1 MRTLVILLS
10 LAACAM
16 AGALIVL
23 LAGAYDISATDQHL
37 RPTFRVLQ
45 TAMRQ
50 SVKRRAEAIE
60 PPPLDDPALAARG
73 LHHFRVHC
81 VQCHGAPGVAPEP
94 FALGL
99 TPLPG
104 SLSDTA
110 REWTAS
116 QMYWVIRNGIK
127 MTAMPA
133 WQFRMSD
140 DELWSI
146 VAFLKTLPGLS
157 PQEYRD
163 SRAAGPIA
171 PAAGL
176 SESAS
181 ESAPGPVPGSASGS
195 ASASASDAQAPDAPA
210 PDANRGRRALRQFG
224 CVGCHVVP
232 GVVAADSHVGPPLQ
246 GIATRT
252 FIAGQLP
259 NTRENLIQWIRHPQ
273 AISPGTAMP
282 DLGVGERDARDMAAY
297 LEWLR

>member
-1 MRTLVILLS
+1 MRTLAILLS
-10 LAACAM
+10 LAAGAV
-16 AGALIVL
+16 AGALAVL
-23 LAGAYDISATDQHL
+23 LAGVYDVSAIDQHL
-37 RPTFRVLQ
+37 RPTFWALQ
-45 TAMRQ
+45 TGLRQ
-50 SVKRRAEAIE
+50 SVKQRAAAIE

-73 LHHFRVHC
+73 LHHFRAHC

-116 QMYWVIRNGIK
+116 QIYWVVRNGIK

-140 DELWSI
+140 EELWSI

-171 PAAGL
+171 PAA
-176 SESAS
+176 
-181 ESAPGPVPGSASGS
+181 APGS
-195 ASASASDAQAPDAPA
+195 APDAPA

-224 CVGCHVVP
+224 CVGCHVIP
-232 GVVAADSHVGPPLQ
+232 GVVAAESHVGPPLQ
-246 GIATRT
+246 GIGTRT
-252 FIAGQLP
+252 FVAGQLP

-273 AISPGTAMP
+273 AISPGSAMP

-297 LEWLR
+297 LERLR

>member
-1 MRTLVILLS
+1 MKTLVILVS
-10 LAACAM
+10 LAAGA
-16 AGALIVL
+16 AAVALIAL
-23 LAGAYDISATDQHL
+23 LAGAYDVSATDQHL

-45 TAMRQ
+45 IAMRE
-50 SVKRRAEAIE
+50 SVKRRAETIE
-60 PPPLDDPALAARG
+60 PPPLDDPELAARG
-73 LHHFRVHC
+73 LHHFRAHC

-116 QMYWVIRNGIK
+116 QLYWVTRNGIK

-146 VAFLKTLPGLS
+146 VAFLKTMPGLS

-171 PAAGL
+171 PVAT
-176 SESAS
+176 AS
-181 ESAPGPVPGSASGS
+181 GSTLGSAS
-195 ASASASDAQAPDAPA
+195 DAPA

-224 CVGCHVVP
+224 CTGCHVIP
-232 GVVAADSHVGPPLQ
+232 GVVAADSHVGPPLER
-246 GIATRT
+246 IATRA

>member
-1 MRTLVILLS
+1 MRTLAILAS
-10 LAACAM
+10 LAAGAA
-16 AGALIVL
+16 AGALIAL

-45 TAMRQ
+45 IAMRQ

-60 PPPLDDPALAARG
+60 APPLDDPALAARG
-73 LHHFRVHC
+73 LHHFRAHC

-110 REWTAS
+110 REWTTS
-116 QMYWVIRNGIK
+116 ELYWVIRNGIK

-146 VAFLKTLPGLS
+146 VAFLKTLPELS
-157 PQEYRD
+157 PRQYRD

-171 PAAGL
+171 PAAASPG
-176 SESAS
+176 SAS
-181 ESAPGPVPGSASGS
+181 GTEPGSASGS
-195 ASASASDAQAPDAPA
+195 ASDAPASDGPA

-224 CVGCHVVP
+224 CVGCHVIP

-246 GIATRT
+246 RIGTRA
-252 FIAGQLP
+252 FLAGQLP
-259 NTRENLIQWIRHPQ
+259 NTRENLIRWIRHPQ

-282 DLGVGERDARDMAAY
+282 DLGVGEGDARDMAAY
-297 LEWLR
+297 LERLR

>member
-1 MRTLVILLS
+1 MKTLGILLS
-10 LAACAM
+10 LAM
-16 AGALIVL
+16 AAIIGALIVL
-23 LAGAYDISATDQHL
+23 YAGVYDVSATDQHL
-37 RPTFRVLQ
+37 RPTFWALQ
-45 TAMRQ
+45 TGLRQ
-50 SVKRRAEAIE
+50 SVKQRAEEIE

-73 LHHFRVHC
+73 LHHFRAHC

-104 SLSDTA
+104 SLSDAA

-127 MTAMPA
+127 MTGMPA

-140 DELWSI
+140 DELWSV
-146 VAFLKTLPGLS
+146 VAFLKTLPALS
-157 PQEYRD
+157 PQQYRD
-163 SRAAGPIA
+163 SRAAGPVA
-171 PAAGL
+171 PAAGAP
-176 SESAS
+176 AS
-181 ESAPGPVPGSASGS
+181 
-195 ASASASDAQAPDAPA
+195 APDASP

-224 CVGCHVVP
+224 CVGCHLIP
-232 GVVAADSHVGPPLQ
+232 GVVAADSYVGPPLQ
-246 GIATRT
+246 RIGTRA

-282 DLGVGERDARDMAAY
+282 DLGVAERDARDMAAY
-297 LEWLR
+297 LGQLR